1 MSRSVSSQVL
11 AWLATGVDLSMVG
24 SAFGLDPLAHTVPD
38 RGISLHNKTGTDVGV
53 RADVGLVGTSSTALA
68 YAAIANWPEDE
79 DRRDEVHAAMRH
91 LGSGLRDRLM
101 NA

>member
-24 SAFGLDPLAHTVPD
+24 SAFGLDPLAHAVPD
-38 RGISLHNKTGTDVGV
+38 RGISLYNKTGTDVGV

-68 YAAIANWPEDE
+68 YAAIANWPEGE

-91 LGSGLRDRLM
+91 LGSGLRVRLLT
-101 NA
+101 A